1 VIVLAVVLSALASVE
16 LRGGVRIDAPITA
29 VSVEGVHVGGDE
41 PRLIG
46 WDGVKRIH
54 GEFAE
59 QAAPFDELADMAWR
73 ARLRLARNDIRLASP
88 LFEQLYLTYRGKDG
102 PTALMVAEGL
112 VRCRV
117 WHGDIADA
125 IDPWLEAVRLREA
138 GVSMAGD
145 PPLAPV
151 LDPRTA
157 LVGALPPIFLDDVVL
172 PDSGPTDFDGL
183 AGFLRMQYRRAASLP
198 VSADIPVPDSDGARF
213 IRHLVD
219 AQRGD
224 PDEREAARFV
234 LESSLDDDAGTW
246 REAWSRVALGRSL
259 LREDDPGLRTTG
271 LFHLL
276 HLPARFSQAQPYLS
290 GIALAE
296 VSLELARQGDAE
308 SADRLRT
315 EITRLGR
322 AHPAIDWLDEQIANL
337 PDPDTSPEDT
347 TP

>member
-1 VIVLAVVLSALASVE
+1 MIVLAVVLSALATVE

-29 VSVEGVHVGGDE
+29 VSIEGVEVGGDE
-41 PRLIG
+41 PRIIG

-54 GEFAE
+54 GDLAE
-59 QAAPFDELADMAWR
+59 NAAPFEELADMAWR
-73 ARLRLARNDIRLASP
+73 ARLRLARSDIRLATP
-88 LFEQLYLTYRGKDG
+88 LFEELYRTYRGRNG

-125 IDPWLEAVRLREA
+125 VDPWLEAVRLREA

-172 PDSGPTDFDGL
+172 PDSGPTELEGL
-183 AGFLRMQYRRAASLP
+183 SGFLRQQYRRAASLP
-198 VSADIPVPDSDGARF
+198 ISADVQAPDVDGARF
-213 IRHLVD
+213 VKHLVD
-219 AQRGD
+219 AQRGNAA
-224 PDEREAARFV
+224 EREAARFV
-234 LESSLDDDAGTW
+234 LESALDDNADTW
-246 REAWSRVALGRSL
+246 REAWSRVAIGRSL
-259 LREDDPGLRTTG
+259 LREDDPGLRTAG

-296 VSLELARQGDAE
+296 VSLELARRGDAA

-315 EITRLGR
+315 EITRLGST
-322 AHPAIDWLDEQIANL
+322 HPAIDWLDNQLADL
-337 PDPDTSPEDT
+337 PDITSHEDS